1 MRDHELHELRR
12 ELAKVPRGHG
22 IYYPDSLRGRVRDWA
37 FRRKE
42 EGATWPAIA
51 AEIGVAHST
60 LRLWIGVELRRRRAL
75 EKPTAALVPVEIVG
89 AAPDVS
95 AAISAAFASQRTTS
109 LSVVSPGG
117 YRVEGLTLDEAIVA
131 LQRLG

>member
-75 EKPTAALVPVEIVG
+75 EKPTASLVPVEIVG
-89 AAPDVS
+89 AARDV
-95 AAISAAFASQRTTS
+95 ATVPTVFGALRTTS
-109 LSVVSPGG
+109 VSVVSPGG
-117 YRVEGLTLDEAIVA
+117 FRVEGLTLDEAIAA
-131 LQRLG
+131 LERLG

>member
-1 MRDHELHELRR
+1 MRDQELHELRR
-12 ELAKVPRGHG
+12 ELTKVPRGRG
-22 IYYPDSLRGRVRDWA
+22 IYYPDELRERVRDWA
-37 FRRKE
+37 FRRRDD
-42 EGATWPAIA
+42 GATWPAIA

-60 LRLWIGVELRRRRAL
+60 LRLWIGVELRRRRAF

-89 AAPDVS
+89 AAPDAA
-95 AAISAAFASQRTTS
+95 AAISTAFASLRTTS

-117 YRVEGLTLDEAIVA
+117 FRIEGLTLDEAIAA

>member
-1 MRDHELHELRR
+1 MRDHELYELRR

-22 IYYPDSLRGRVRDWA
+22 IYYPDSLRERVRDWA

-60 LRLWIGVELRRRRAL
+60 LRLWIGVELR
-75 EKPTAALVPVEIVG
+75 
-89 AAPDVS
+89 
-95 AAISAAFASQRTTS
+95 
-109 LSVVSPGG
+109 
-117 YRVEGLTLDEAIVA
+117 
-131 LQRLG
+131 